1 MRDIKNNCSIQEE
14 IVTNLKTFRDKI
26 YHFFT
31 HRKNA
36 ALDLLDAL
44 SSKCFAQSVMD
55 LSLSPLHRRNYCSI
69 TRVVSEFYL
78 GATAPLEK
86 HDELI
91 RLICGYCPALK
102 SRRYHLFG
110 VDATANPRPYS
121 PTQEDRG
128 FVYSPSGVAS
138 KKPIT
143 IGHQY
148 SVAAYLPEKEKGD
161 PPWLIPLACDR
172 VSTQEKSVWV
182 GLNQII
188 RCLSQEVFSGKLCA
202 SVVDSAYSNPESLV
216 LMDPHKNHVF
226 IARLRS
232 NRVLYLPADPE
243 DQKTGRPK
251 KFGEKFNLKDKE
263 TWPEPSGKITLKD
276 SNKHG
281 ETIEIQIESWD
292 STLMRGRK
300 TADVSE
306 MPFRLVKIVYLRPD
320 SQEPLFIKP
329 LWLIVHG
336 EQRHELTLEDIF
348 NAYRQRFDLE
358 HFFRFGKNNL
368 LLDQF
373 QTSKVQHEEAWWQL
387 VLISYVQLYLSR
399 DLAVNTPKP
408 WEKYL
413 PAFQSE
419 KKISPTQVQKCF
431 ETLIRGIG
439 TPAKMLKG
447 HRNARG
453 RRKGELQIKR
463 PRHPVVVKGKK
474 ARKVVLQI

>member
-1 MRDIKNNCSIQEE
+1 MPSE
-14 IVTNLKTFRDKI
+14 IVQNLKFFREKI

-31 HRKNA
+31 HRRDA

-44 SSKCFAQSVMD
+44 SSNVSARSVVD

-78 GATAPLEK
+78 GAAEPQEK

-91 RLICGYCPALK
+91 KLISEHCPAPQ
-102 SRRYHLFG
+102 SRPYHLFG

-128 FVYSPSGVAS
+128 FVYSPAKVAS

-161 PPWLIPLACDR
+161 PPWIIPMSCDR
-172 VSTQEKSVWV
+172 VNTQEKSVLV

-188 RCLSQEVFSGKLCA
+188 RCLVHKAFADKLCV

-216 LMDPHKNHVF
+216 LMDPHKNHVL

-232 NRVLYLPADPE
+232 NRVLYLPADHE

-251 KFGEKFNLKDKE
+251 KFGQKFNLKDKE
-263 TWPEPSGKITLKD
+263 TWPEPSEKITLKD
-276 SNKHG
+276 CNKHG
-281 ETIEIQIESWD
+281 EPIEIRIESWD
-292 STLMRGRK
+292 EVLMRGK
-300 TADVSE
+300 KAADVSD
-306 MPFRLVKIVYLRPD
+306 MPMRLVKIVYLRKD

-329 LWLIVHG
+329 LWLVIHG
-336 EQRHELTLEDIF
+336 ERRHELSLTDIF

-373 QTSKVQHEEAWWQL
+373 QTSEVQHEEAWWQM
-387 VLISYVQLYLSR
+387 VLISYLQLYLSR
-399 DLAVNTPKP
+399 DLAVNNPKP
-408 WEKYL
+408 WESYL
-413 PAFQSE
+413 PAFKSE

-431 ETLIRGIG
+431 GKLIRGIG

-447 HRNARG
+447 HRKARG
-453 RRKGELQIKR
+453 RRKGELQMKR
-463 PRHPVVVKGKK
+463 PRHPVVLKK
-474 ARKVVLQI
+474 KPVQPGVLIV

>member
-1 MRDIKNNCSIQEE
+1 MSDIKNNCSTRNE
-14 IVTNLKTFRDKI
+14 IVTNLKNFREKI
-26 YHFFT
+26 YSFFT
-31 HRKNA
+31 HRKDA

-44 SSKCFAQSVMD
+44 SSNTSARSVMD

-69 TRVVSEFYL
+69 TRVLDEFYL
-78 GATAPLEK
+78 GAAEPQKK

-91 RLICGYCPALK
+91 QLISGYCPALK
-102 SRRYHLFG
+102 SRLYHLFG
-110 VDATANPRPYS
+110 VDATANPRPYA

-161 PPWLIPLACDR
+161 PPWLLPLACDR
-172 VSTQEKSVWV
+172 VSTEEKSVLV

-188 RCLSQEVFSGKLCA
+188 RCLVHKAFADKLCA

-216 LMDPHKNHVF
+216 LMNPHKNHVL

-232 NRVLYLPADPE
+232 NRTLYLQADSK

-251 KFGEKFNLKDKE
+251 KFGKKFNLKDKE
-263 TWPEPSGKITLKD
+263 TWPEPSEKITIKD
-276 SNKHG
+276 CNKHG
-281 ETIEIQIESWD
+281 EPIEIQIESWD
-292 STLMRGRK
+292 KVLMRGKK
-300 TADVSE
+300 TADVSD
-306 MPFRLVKIVYLRPD
+306 MPMRLVKIVYLRPG

-329 LWLIVHG
+329 LWLVIHG
-336 EQRHELTLEDIF
+336 ERRHELSLTDIF

-373 QTSKVQHEEAWWQL
+373 QTSEVQHEEAWWQL
-387 VLISYVQLYLSR
+387 VLISYAQLYLSR
-399 DLAVNTPKP
+399 DLAVNSPKP
-408 WEKYL
+408 WESYL
-413 PAFQSE
+413 PAFKSD
-419 KKISPTQVQKCF
+419 KKISPTQVQKYF
-431 ETLIRGIG
+431 EKLIRGIG
-439 TPAKMLKG
+439 TPAKMLKSR
-447 HRNARG
+447 RNPRG
-453 RRKGELQIKR
+453 RKKGELQMKR
-463 PRHPVVVKGKK
+463 PRHPVVVKKK
-474 ARKVVLQI
+474 QAQPGVLQV